1 MELKKKSK
9 QELIKRIEELEEQL
23 KSTKSIGKSGSVSDI
38 SAEKDQVLQ
47 MITDNASGLIAILD
61 LKGRRLYN
69 SKSYTRI
76 LGDPEKL
83 KGTDSFRE
91 IHPDDLDKI
100 KKVFEDTV
108 KSGNG
113 QRAEYRMISEDGDI
127 RYIESQGNVILGPK
141 GNIEN
146 VIVISRDIT
155 DRENIERALQDSEE
169 RLSAIFKAIPD
180 VIYRLDPTGKITF
193 ISDAISRYGYRH
205 KQLKPLSRR

>member
-1 MELKKKSK
+1 MELKNKSK

-23 KSTKSIGKSGSVSDI
+23 KSTKSIDKNDSVSEI

-47 MITDNASGLIAILD
+47 MITDNASDLIAILD

-100 KKVFEDTV
+100 KKIFEDTV
-108 KSGNG
+108 KSGTG
-113 QRAEYRMISEDGDI
+113 QRAEYRMISEDGD
-127 RYIESQGNVILGPK
+127 E
-141 GNIEN
+141 
-146 VIVISRDIT
+146 
-155 DRENIERALQDSEE
+155 DSENNI
-169 RLSAIFKAIPD
+169 L
-180 VIYRLDPTGKITF
+180 
-193 ISDAISRYGYRH
+193 
-205 KQLKPLSRR
+205 RRII